1 MNLFKR
7 SLRRDATGAPMRHPS
22 LRTGCTT
29 LADAP
34 IGRMVKIG
42 GDIVSV
48 ILRPET
54 TVQAAARE
62 TREEACAEVAIQ
74 GLYTLI
80 NLPHINQVYM
90 IFLADL
96 EGGFDAG
103 PESLEVALFQEHEIP
118 WEELAFRSITS
129 TLQHFYR
136 DRRAGAFSVHADVIQ
151 APGATAG

>member
-1 MNLFKR
+1 MNLFRR

-54 TVQAAARE
+54 TVQAVE
-62 TREEACAEVAIQ
+62 AEVDD
-74 GLYTLI
+74 GSGR
-80 NLPHINQVYM
+80 
-90 IFLADL
+90 LAVVWL
-96 EGGFDAG
+96 GRERIRGIEPGRGITVEGR
-103 PESLEVALFQEHEIP
+103 VV
-118 WEELAFRSITS
+118 
-129 TLQHFYR
+129 R
-136 DRRAGAFSVHADVIQ
+136 DKSVWR
-151 APGATAG
+151 